1 MENENEGEITE
12 VKIEQST
19 DESMSHED
27 TDQLT
32 TDLDLEVENVV
43 KMESNDPLDIND
55 YVVLTYL

>member
-12 VKIEQST
+12 VKIEQLA

-43 KMESNDPLDIND
+43 KMENLAAVIS
-55 YVVLTYL
+55 